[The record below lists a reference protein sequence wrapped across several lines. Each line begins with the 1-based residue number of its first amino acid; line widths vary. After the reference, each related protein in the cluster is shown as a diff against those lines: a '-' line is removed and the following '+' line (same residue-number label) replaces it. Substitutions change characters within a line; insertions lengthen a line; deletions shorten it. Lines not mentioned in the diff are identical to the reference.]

1 MSTDYTG
8 IQCDFCAMVCFK
20 SRTFGRKAIGL
31 TLVTPRPLIDG
42 HQFVSESALCRLADC
57 L

>member
-8 IQCDFCAMVCFK
+8 IQCDFCAMVRFK